1 MAVVHRTCASLC
13 LCLCLCVCVSVCFV
27 FGGLGAPSDA
37 DATRRASF
45 YRLDAGVGRRWVFFL
60 FLFPCAARALQTR
73 NTPKHARRPQLV
85 DTTTTSVS
93 PFLFCF
99 FFVLFF
105 NAGRRI
111 RHDDAGVVNATPPP
125 PPRESF
131 PFFFRPLFV
140 QRGELL
146 FQFCIFF
153 GGGGLLWLG
162 SGRVPERGRIR
173 ENGAPKRTPKF
184 VAISMNQPN
193 TKEIDDCIV
202 DVVYRL
208 SGVDIEPH
216 IDILGRY
223 IECRNTDRG
232 VTS

>member
-1 MAVVHRTCASLC
+1 MSVSVSV
-13 LCLCLCVCVSVCFV
+13 CVCVSVFCF
-27 FGGLGAPSDA
+27 
-37 DATRRASF
+37 RRPGSAKRRRRHTQSVV
-45 YRLDAGVGRRWVFFL
+45 LSIGRRGWASLGFFFVSL
-60 FLFPCAARALQTR
+60 SVCGARTADSQHAETR
-73 NTPKHARRPQLV
+73 APASTCGYDDDERFA
-85 DTTTTSVS
+85 VS
-93 PFLFCF
+93 LLFCF
-99 FFVLFF
+99 FF